1 MNSLFN
7 SRRFQKRQNQHSLRR
22 TLNTG
27 AERLEYR
34 LMLTTT
40 CSDDPADFISGNY
53 EPDEEKDVLIDAPLC
68 YTGDITIR
76 GKDSLTVTAD
86 IVSSEGEVTLEL
98 AHKLPNFDISALD
111 QAADFFSALVH
122 EAKVTI
128 GSEST
133 PVVVSGHEG
142 VTITAEAGVNDNATW
157 DSIKSFGISN
167 LAPVMMEALE
177 VPDLFTLPVAIQV
190 WKPNAQI
197 TLENVQVVSEQG
209 EVEIEAES
217 TAIASGKAVW
227 NRVLCNSNAEEPEG
241 EHQPNAEGEDPGEEA
256 GGQGLCSPKEGLDW
270 RDKFAFAIGTF
281 YTNAKA
287 TIDLNQA
294 VVSGTEVAITSN
306 VENEIEL
313 EVTALKNNGISK
325 TNPKAVSG
333 AVGWSDQQTTSTVY
347 VDTDSLVSS
356 VGNVEISAE
365 AKGDSGNHVKAVAY
379 RDGLVGAA
387 FSWSSANATVSA
399 VVDGQV
405 TSLIPGSE
413 EGTEGDDATDSEPL
427 DFNPAFQVDF
437 ESNSVG
443 LSGEIDFETGDAII
457 FTSSNFGTIPGLTP
471 GNLYYLI
478 VSENDGEESEEYQLQ
493 FAHTLEAAK
502 SGDAISLGFAFPTLT
517 NSESGTT
524 VPVTLTSIDAE
535 KQAYILFGYDQT
547 PDGKELFTTGDTVN
561 FSASADRF
569 LGYIDS
575 DQQVKALSEDDTYTV
590 KVIDAPTA
598 GFPLAIQLLDSSST
612 PLVLTSASY
621 LLDGATNTTYPISGY
636 DLNSG
641 EVDLGVASIDS
652 SGETVTSL
660 PPSTPISQGAKLQ
673 FVAGLN
679 PEVTSL
685 NNQADYYAIVDNT
698 TPWSTIDSNA
708 DGGTFTLTISGSN
721 GSAGTTDSLDW
732 DVSADDLE
740 EAINNLDLTGV
751 IVSVRG
757 AGQTSS
763 PWVIEGLSKE
773 SIQLDTEDLEAAGG
787 TVESA
792 VEDSWSGQIRLAESA
807 PQAEAA
813 NPAIQAASPYLT
825 VNDQDLTLPIGTF
838 ETGVGLVFSEDPNL
852 SDNTAV
858 TYHAVEGKP
867 MAGLTDGDTY
877 YAFNVNNTNANPA
890 VPQYVLTL
898 TDSADTSPDILL
910 GSEATSGSFTLT
922 IQVADQEPA
931 TTSELAWNASSAD
944 VATAVNDLAV
954 SGVSVTVSGAGQL
967 SDPWEIQGL
976 NPSQLNVDSSQL
988 LDSSEQPTNM
998 QMTSANQVSF
1008 GYGQSLVDP
1017 SSGAEF
1023 DIVNADMDGGQVFI
1037 SLNDIANV
1045 TNVDSSN
1052 LIDGE
1057 AAITSVTAGATQLF
1071 SFANA
1076 GTFTLTVTDGN
1087 GGPMT
1092 TGPLAWDIAPEDLE
1106 NSLNTLLGG
1115 DLISVTGR
1123 GEFTSPWLIANLLQ
1137 DSLSIDSGQLTKNGS
1152 PTSMLQRST
1161 PTWVQLIST
1170 NASGGTF
1177 TLTLSASN
1185 EPVTTGPI
1193 DYDASATE
1201 VQSAIQNSGGVN
1213 SQVTGSGTADDPWV
1227 LSASSQPFETGDPVT
1242 FQDSWDLPGM
1252 GLQDGVTYYAV
1263 IPGDS
1268 LDSQTVVVGLAASVE
1283 DANSTPP
1290 KLIDMRPY
1298 IPLNAAP
1305 SEFMPGGT
1313 VTLSPVEDPTGITIK
1328 SDMDS
1333 SNSAGATATLGK
1345 FPLLAYY
1352 LKGVS
1357 NWKKDAGEGKDYKSF
1372 IDREITEKTPEEL
1385 KDKSNQFE
1393 VSLAVAIQDVSN
1405 DVKATVGSTA
1415 EIGSAD
1421 AVTVESS
1428 ITESVNTFVEA
1439 VLSKGTTKQKGENI
1453 ESDETEGAVAVAL
1466 AMAFVDN
1473 SSQAVVESDAI
1484 VTAVNELEVSSEV
1497 EYEPPWSS
1505 WKDADGSQIASNV
1518 IDTIKDLAFGDVK
1531 VLSMAFN
1538 MGADVGLVK
1547 AKKEMDYV
1555 ITGSFTVETIA
1566 NTNLAQIADGAQ
1578 INQQLTFEQWDA
1590 ENSSRVPAPE
1600 FVLSE
1605 ASAVTV
1611 HADTTVE
1618 QIGLAGQLY
1627 FSVAQ
1632 LVGGI
1637 KKGDFFSVLSPFQ
1650 NTAKNAF
1657 GGSVNFFEMTENTQA
1672 LLGGA
1677 NPTSDT
1683 PTNTSTDVTY
1693 GQGGLNVT
1701 AESESTIVQI
1711 GQSAANSSGLG
1722 IEASLTYLL
1731 IGEPVDSDAD
1741 RGKTVG
1747 AQIITENLPVNL
1759 VAVDGT
1765 TGAVDV
1771 SAEDT
1776 SDLWAVSGAVLLG
1789 TTKGI
1794 GLSASTVEFSRDVV
1808 ATVGSQTQSGTAK
1821 TSSLNSPGDFTIE
1834 AVSGGTIVPLSI
1846 VGSISARNPDLGG
1859 EPGGDN
1865 VPAEENKDAANG
1877 IEGKWGLGI
1886 SGDFAGAFVDDQ
1898 TYAYLNDLGSV
1909 VGSLSAED
1917 EFNTLEISSSN
1928 ETILNPV
1935 AGQAAISLAGGDE
1948 KSLAG
1953 IAGSAAVAKVDAD
1966 VQALLENAT
1975 IQTFALELE
1984 ALNDK
1989 KIGTCAAGLQVAA
2002 PKGIDLQIAGSV
2014 VVNEITNTTIA
2025 NINNLPATDEI
2036 GDISLT
2042 ALSMDEIWGAAGT
2055 AAVTWDR
2062 RSLKEGEEG
2071 LDAKTVVGVGMSA
2084 VWNQVENTTTAEV
2097 NQSTITQSD
2106 GQVTV
2111 AAEDFTE
2118 SRVLSAGVDVVV
2130 PAGTS
2135 VEIGGMWAT
2144 NFLYPTTTAQIESSS
2159 IESVSENTEPLLVTA
2174 VLAPVLQ
2181 SFAGYFSLDIGK
2193 PLSMKDAQVGIGVGA
2208 AVVVT
2213 RLGDEEG
2220 DSATLAQINDS
2231 TVTRSGQVT
2240 TQAHTGALNSDTE
2253 QYVPDQSKA
2262 ADFTED
2268 VNVHALAIAGSAQG
2282 EASDDSSF
2290 SAGIILNGAVVVT
2303 DLNVATKA
2311 LVTNGADITTADDGS
2326 QDQVF
2331 VVASNQLISQ
2341 TDAGGASISGAASVT
2356 GTSVDIAIGGADN
2369 TFNSSNQTLAAV
2381 ETSDVNAEALNVL
2394 AFLAPEVT
2402 NDAFGVAVSVAFS
2415 TGSFAGAFGLSGSFL
2430 QTATSDTAEAGIS
2443 NSNIEVT
2450 GNVFVWADDKTELS
2464 TGSGSGSLQVSI
2476 SGDASVALAP
2486 SAVTNKVTLANHV
2499 LGWIGSKPSTDTL
2512 VDAPNMDTSMVSA
2525 GGSINVQATSLQNVT
2540 NTAVAVAVS
2549 VALAPYFDS
2558 AALSGSGASSKVT
2571 TNNIIKASVNDV
2583 ESLAMSGFDGLD
2595 VSADRQGVVNASVGS
2610 GAASVGWFGG
2620 SIGVSLAQITNNDQ
2634 ITAEIENSG
2643 IKTGALGTPIVV
2655 GATDSVELNALSVAT
2670 SLSISIGAAGAGGN
2684 SNIYSSSKVVA
2695 DVGQGTT
2702 ITPLSGNTYGDLTVE
2717 AFGQENIDAQIY
2729 GGSAGV
2735 GSVGV
2740 FLSETE
2746 RDGLVRAGI
2755 GSVGE
2760 EFKVANLSVDADSNH
2775 DVTTHGYSVTIGG
2788 LAGSGETHTVIYTDG
2803 VAACLGVDFA
2813 TDTEGTCNGSDPTD
2827 ASGNLQAAGN
2837 VALSASAD
2845 TTTSASDTGNP
2856 GTDQE
2861 GYNIGGLGVG
2871 IFQTNSTYSPVVYT
2885 VATALNLNAAGSLDF
2900 EAIAGGQSR
2909 SRALSGS
2916 GGIIAGDAS
2925 IANNTIQPQ
2934 ATLTF
2939 NAFTVETTE
2948 PAAVTSVLSQ
2958 TNVNYDTYA
2967 DAIQASIAG
2976 GSGSKVNNTFGPT
2989 ANIEWQGTSSLTTA
3003 GVITVLA
3010 NNTLARVPDPNDA
3023 KISKNNVYESYNTVR
3038 GGSGGV
3044 VEGSGASAVTN
3055 YDGTA
3060 KINMGMDT
3068 TDTAQIISNSESPSK
3083 VSVLATQQIKSQDF
3097 VTQDV
3102 GGVVPLAYSIN
3113 DLTITLD
3120 TSVAT
3125 NNATVEVTGD
3135 LVIGTAVDVMTIS
3148 ECVARSQGA
3157 GTANTSTSVEVTSNE
3172 TILIQAPTASKL
3184 TANNVTV
3191 AAGGNLVPFD
3201 SSFYPQIS
3209 SGALSFSHGL
3219 AHPSTA
3225 TVSVTQ
3231 DNEITI
3237 DENVSI
3243 LATLQDVRIDATPES
3258 AGDSFSQHAGATRAH
3273 IPSGKMKVD
3282 SVLPAQTTTVTIDGT
3297 VIAVSPNM
3305 TIDVNLFP
3313 DDGSPASLQVNCEEG
3328 DSSNCSFSIPIET
3341 DFVDQLI
3348 APPDR
3353 DSLDEYFVA
3362 FSAAANSDT
3371 NVDESDLDPATKQFI
3386 KQNNLL
3392 PDQFPAIRFSQIL
3405 VPQGSIMVIGDSLSG
3420 SGTLT
3425 TNIPDLNINNPTDA
3439 WLILDGVSGMNNL
3452 EAPDILTYKVS
3463 GETYENAPFTQNE
3476 SPNQES
3482 SINVQLT
3489 GKNDDG
3495 ANPGIVVTGYFNTP
3509 MSDVTLSNDYG
3520 PIIELAPI
3528 NAASITIN
3536 SPNAAFAVDTPDA
3549 YYGSGGDI
3557 EDAFK
3562 ESAKANSANTPTAQP
3577 VSYPFIPGQTQS
3589 SPLGWDASL
3598 VETTATQYLDG
3609 NSSPS
3614 VPLTSAGQ
3622 DSAYQAYITGGL
3634 TAAQV
3639 AINAKT
3645 IDINAPLNVGKPR
3658 ALAIAFG
3665 EELGQTLT
3673 NYQQRYQAKD
3683 VTNPVYS
3690 IDPAEFG
3697 VNASDI
3703 SATYDA
3709 RTNEITLAAFA
3720 ASARVG
3726 VLLEGQIVSTMS
3738 DALINM
3744 VGGVSIVSVENNS
3757 GIPLVLDGID
3767 AGATEVTGI
3776 VEIRDTLQ
3784 QQTTRYVYHP
3794 EQGVEVYTAPLGQS
3808 IPDTPDLVQ
3817 TDLTMEYQPLKDS
3830 IFSSYEQQ
3838 QVFESMVVADADPA
3852 WQPGDP
3858 WTPTSWSYG
3867 DILTTGFE
3875 DFELVGGTVTRFY
3888 SGEVDVLQLTT
3899 GEDNENNAAWFN
3911 ESVDVA
3917 NDFVATFTYNPTKGG
3932 SKHPADGI
3940 TFAVQTQGT
3949 DVVGDPGGSLGY
3961 VGIPGNKV
3969 SYQFN
3974 LYDNKNGPTP
3984 GTKYVQGNSSGS
3996 YDQPGELTIGLGK
4009 PTEVVIYYYSG
4020 QDPTLYVYLSQ
4031 DGSSVYSEQ
4040 YSIDLSEYLEGES
4053 AYVGFTGGTGNDNS
4067 TQQLSNFVLASSPS
4081 YVPTSTEVT
4090 SDLTTVLID
4099 SFAGFSPVGT
4109 STYTPVA
4116 DIDSVELTN
4125 GAGDIATASWFYRK
4139 VDVTQDFVVDYTY
4152 TPSGDI
4158 AADGI
4163 TLAWQNEGTSALG
4176 QTGGYL
4182 GYVGIPG
4189 NKAAYQMNLY
4199 DGHTIGTNF
4208 VTDDSSM
4215 EYNTTGAVNINSG
4228 NPINVQLSYD
4238 AVANTMAERLYDTTL
4253 GTSFETVYDG
4263 VDLPGL
4269 LGDSAYIGF
4278 TGGSGGAT
4286 AVQTVSDFSLS
4297 GVPIPDDFVQFV
4309 DAEKYGNELGYEVD
4323 LTTQIKADH
4332 PIDIDFSAMRV
4343 GNLLVGSDADLILN
4357 GPIRFAGDTQMTSA
4371 GSITASSSGSVAGR
4385 HVFLAS
4391 GGDTNSIGSAKNPL
4405 SVTVDGGA
4413 LTALAIEGVYI
4424 SSPEDL
4430 SVDLVAAEKL
4440 LAAFSDGDQQWSG
4453 VNTTD
4458 PQTEFDGML
4467 LLGDAVLSSDDE
4479 SLTLT
4484 SNQYSQTSAAWLPN
4498 KYPTTNFT
4506 ISFTYTASGEM
4517 AADGV
4522 ALVWQNEGTSA
4533 IGEGG
4538 GLLGYVGIG
4547 GNTVAY
4553 QMNLYDYHT
4562 IGTNFVMTNTSTDYN
4577 PTGSV
4582 QINSG
4587 NPIQV
4592 TLEYDVAQ
4600 QLLTETLVDTVTSS
4614 EFNTTY
4620 ENVRLPSLLG
4630 ESSWLGFTGGTG
4642 ASISTQVITDFT
4654 YQSNLPILEGPDVVL
4669 TSKQLDQLQTSAV
4682 WRNQQINLEGPF
4694 EAEFVY
4700 QATGDDLQGGTAF
4713 VLQNSGT
4720 DALGNSSSSTDL
4732 GYGGMGGLSAA
4743 YEINLDSAATV
4754 GSAFVTQGAV
4764 GPYQTTGDVD
4774 FASGNPILVR
4784 LTYDPES
4791 GELLESLV
4799 DLKTDDSWQTTHDV
4813 NLETLFGAK
4822 TAYVGFT
4829 ASTNGA
4835 VEQRIRDFMMAS
4847 FRTSIGTVEL
4857 SSDGNLVS
4865 ESIGSV
4871 VRAGYLNLNS
4881 KDGGVGS
4888 ATQPFAVQLNEQ
4900 NLENGTIQGGL
4911 VNVNATEDVFIE
4923 QAQGDLRLGQIQTA
4937 ENVSLKTL
4945 NGNVLDGLTL
4955 DSSQLN
4961 LDSLTPEIRERIL
4974 GFISNSQI
4982 DYAQENI
4989 SAFTAGVNS
4998 YYSQYWSLTPEA
5010 TVTDFSNFVS
5020 TGSNDYV
5027 PVTSDNSVE
5036 LTNGSQNIAGASW
5049 FNQEITTSLGFTAAF
5064 TYTPSASPSADGIA
5078 MVFQTQGTNAVGQN
5092 GDALGYVGIEGA
5104 TAAYQMNLNTEY
5116 TVGTS
5121 FVTTNTSTNYN
5132 STGPVEINS
5141 GEPIE
5146 VRIVYDPSAQTID
5159 EFIRNT
5165 TTGESFSTTHEQV
5178 DLEELLG
5185 TTSYVGFTGASGN
5198 TTAIQTIT
5206 DFQLVFLSEQV
5217 AAEAEGFALFS
5228 PIGLDNYTPTA
5239 NAESVE
5245 LTNGDTNVATATWLN
5260 QQISTRLGFT
5270 ANFTYT
5276 PSGDLGADGIAMV
5289 LQTEGRE
5296 ALGQIGGSL
5305 GYVGIT
5311 GPTAAYQ
5318 MNLYDGYT
5326 IGTNFVTANTS
5337 TVYSP
5342 TGNVAINSGNPIQ
5355 VTIVY
5360 DPANSTIT
5368 ETLAD
5373 TTAGTSFNTVY
5384 SNVNLEQLLGNAAY
5398 FGFTGGSGG
5407 VTSIQT
5413 ISDFTLTYAN
5423 MPQALRWTTWAPGNW
5438 GAVETTTDSDGNPE
5452 QTYLL
5457 STVGIAALKP
5467 IYASAS
5473 GQAIDDT
5480 TDDQVQTW
5488 ANTTWQQAVAAFA
5501 SNLTFGA
5508 EWATQPQFELYDS
5521 KYMFTASDAAK
5532 TAITH
5537 ASDPL
5542 GDVTDFVSED
5552 ALIKPEKISPLTPPA
5567 NVDASSLII
5576 DASGSIGLH
5585 QEAYQINLDDF
5596 DTGLSDIQKGILRIA
5611 SLPEEIQLVGINAN
5625 GETVYY
5631 DYTPGMTAPAGVTP
5645 TALEIQYSRP
5655 LNLSIGS
5662 TGSLTATAEDNILVS
5677 QTAGELRLSDVNS
5690 TARGIIH
5697 IDSQSEISSADPGNT
5712 VINAGDLRL
5721 IAGSAIGSAASPL
5734 GVSATGKVDT
5744 FTQSDLWLSSDSSL
5758 SLGEVVAEGSLTL
5771 QVENSGSVTDALA
5784 STRSSFS
5791 GFNGSGTD
5799 WTSVETDGSAVV
5811 SNDILTFTNNATS
5824 TNQDAS
5830 TDSTE
5835 TFPSQVTFS
5844 KNDSVALGRDYKI
5857 GFLFQTEETSGRFAL
5872 SLASDNQTGLA
5883 LVMNLSGSQWA
5894 RFTPTHV
5901 IDNADSGYSLQSVVL
5916 NSNHPI
5922 QVVWDYSAE
5931 KETATVSFTDT
5942 ITGDHFSFTKAN
5954 LQMPKQLGGEL
5965 AQLSLI
5971 GLGSGESVQTQTISD
5986 LTLIDGPP
5994 NLDGQSLNAQ
6004 VNGNFGTP
6012 AESTASGLA
6021 LPVLTNITD
6030 EVTITADGDVIVEQI
6045 SGDLQAGTISGQ
6057 SVTVLAPFG
6066 SIVNYVPPSTTV
6078 ESNAAE
6084 GETRSGGIF
6093 ATDLSLHAQT
6103 GIGHSNAP
6111 LSISTAQLAAKATLN
6126 DLRIANEASD
6136 KTGETIVSGLAAEGT
6151 IDLTSTGTVKVQGD
6165 VVANQA
6171 INLRITPGSQGGQL
6185 QLNETAQIIVQDG
6198 PLQLFAEESIRT
6210 DFGSLLKSNENVNL
6224 KTGATTGMPV
6234 NQGQLQLSGS
6244 IHGAELRAQAGQSGQ
6259 LVQLSVTDLVGLAGD
6274 PLPVFLNRF
6283 HHLHVDDSRS
6293 NTNRDWN
6300 IGQRQI
6306 ATDLAQIQL
6315 GDVQTL
6321 MMDLGDG
6328 NDAVTSQD
6336 GTGLSSLQVQSGGGQ
6351 NKFDLTLHEPSLT
6364 SVSFVGSA
6372 DHDQLRID
6380 GRGTTL
6386 WISEEKVETG
6396 TTHINHTGIDQ
6407 LVLDNLEPAAGTA
6420 ARPKIELAVSEF
6432 GADKLLLVGTSGR
6445 DAVEVNAHDNDF
6457 SVQLISN
6464 GNDRQRKNFS
6474 TSEVNELEIVLLSG
6488 DDFVQVT
6495 GQDPSQLEPFTL
6507 QIDGGRDDDW
6517 ISAEAIRVKV
6527 TDMHGN
6533 NTITTGPENDEI
6545 HTGEGNDGIDAGQ
6558 GENTIR
6564 DTGGVNRI
6572 ITGQN
6577 DDSIYHANA
6586 DDWIFASD
6594 GVNQIWLNGVKTNWH
6609 NPETPEDVN
6618 RDQLVTPLDALILI
6632 NQLNST
6638 GSYPLVGSADTV
6650 SFFYDTNNDDHLTP
6664 IDVLRVINYLNRPM
6678 AEGEDD
6684 SDQVLASKPNGDQDQ
6699 ITDACFANWEPA
6711 EERSAEIA
6719 DRLTNQQ
6726 LLSLEKTSG
6735 PNGAPLHGVDNEL
6748 PKRRKE
6754 RTYRTW

>member
-53 EPDEEKDVLIDAPLC
+53 EPDEEKDVVIDAPLC

-76 GKDSLTVTAD
+76 GKDSLTVSAD

-111 QAADFFSALVH
+111 QVADFFSALVH

-241 EHQPNAEGEDPGEEA
+241 EHEPNAEGEDPGEEA

-437 ESNSVG
+437 ESNSVD
-443 LSGEIDFETGDAII
+443 LSGEIDFETGDAIV

-478 VSENDGEESEEYQLQ
+478 VSENEGEASEEYQLQ
-493 FAHTLEAAK
+493 FAHTLEDAE

-575 DQQVKALSEDDTYTV
+575 DQQVKALSEDDNYTV

-660 PPSTPISQGAKLQ
+660 PPNTPISQGAKLQ

-721 GSAGTTDSLDW
+721 GSVGTTDSLDW

-763 PWVIEGLSKE
+763 PWVIDGLSKE

-825 VNDQDLTLPIGTF
+825 VNDQDITLPIGTF
-838 ETGVGLVFSEDPNL
+838 ETGVGLVFSEDPKL

-890 VPQYVLTL
+890 VPQYILTL
-898 TDSADTSPDILL
+898 TDSADTSPDIFL

-1268 LDSQTVVVGLAASVE
+1268 LDSQTVVVGLAASAE

-1313 VTLSPVEDPTGITIK
+1313 VTLSPVENPTGITIK

-1600 FVLSE
+1600 FVLSK

-2430 QTATSDTAEAGIS
+2430 QAATSDTAEAGIS

-2643 IKTGALGTPIVV
+2643 IKTGASGTPIVV

-2939 NAFTVETTE
+2939 DAFTVETTE

-3113 DLTITLD
+3113 DLKITLD

-3125 NNATVEVTGD
+3125 NNATVEVTGN

-3557 EDAFK
+3557 EDAFE

-3697 VNASDI
+3697 VDASDI

-3767 AGATEVTGI
+3767 AGATEVTGT

-3899 GEDNENNAAWFN
+3899 GEDDENNAAWFN

-3917 NDFVATFTYNPTKGG
+3917 KDFVATFTYNPTKGG
-3932 SKHPADGI
+3932 SKHPADGV

-3984 GTKYVQGNSSGS
+3984 GTKYVQGDSSGS

-4031 DGSSVYSEQ
+4031 DGSSVYSKQ

-4081 YVPTSTEVT
+4081 YVPGSTVVPSE
-4090 SDLTTVLID
+4090 LTTLSID
-4099 SFAGFSPVGT
+4099 GFANFSPVGT
-4109 STYTPVA
+4109 SAYTPPA
-4116 DIDSVELTN
+4116 EADSVTLTN
-4125 GAGDIATASWFYRK
+4125 GDYNIATATWFDAKLDTTRGFT
-4139 VDVTQDFVVDYTY
+4139 VDFTY
-4152 TPSGDI
+4152 SAAGNR

-4163 TLAWQNEGTSALG
+4163 AMVWQNEGTEALGNLGGALGYVGISGNTAAYQMNLYDPNVIGTNFVTDNSSMNYISTGEVEINSGNPIQVNIVYDPSDSTITETLVDTTAETSYSKVYPDVNLKEVLGQTAYFGFTGGSGGATSIQTINDFDLTYAQDLDEFVAVGEADISDGSITLTDGSEDTASAAWIPTLVPTTENFNIDFVYTAGGDRTADGIALVWQNQGIDALG
-4176 QTGGYL
+4176 QAGGYL
-4182 GYVGIPG
+4182 GYVGIKG
-4189 NKAAYQMNLY
+4189 ATAAYQMNLY
-4199 DGHTIGTNF
+4199 DYGQGSDLITGTNF
-4208 VTDDSSM
+4208 VTDNSSQN
-4215 EYNTTGAVNINSG
+4215 YNSTGSVEINSG
-4228 NPINVQLSYD
+4228 APIHVRLSYD
-4238 AVANTMAERLYDTTL
+4238 AVANTMTETL
-4253 GTSFETVYDG
+4253 ADATSGTSFTTVYDEINLAG
-4263 VDLPGL
+4263 I
-4269 LGDSAYIGF
+4269 LGETAILGF
-4278 TGGSGGAT
+4278 TGGSGSGT
-4286 AVQTVSDFSLS
+4286 AVQTVSDFSIS
-4297 GVPIPDDFVQFV
+4297 SVGQYDFSQSV

-4323 LTTQIKADH
+4323 LTTFIKADH
-4332 PIDIDFSAMRV
+4332 PIDIDFAAMRV

-4391 GGDTNSIGSAKNPL
+4391 GGDTSSIGSAKNPL

-4467 LLGDAVLSSDDE
+4467 ILGDAVLSSDDE

-4484 SNQYSQTSAAWLPN
+4484 SNQYSQASAAWLPT
-4498 KYPTTNFT
+4498 KYPTANFT

-4700 QATGDDLQGGTAF
+4700 QATGDSLQGGTAF

-5078 MVFQTQGTNAVGQN
+5078 MVFQTQGTNAVGQS

-5318 MNLYDGYT
+5318 MNLYDGHT

-5532 TAITH
+5532 TAISN

-5542 GDVTDFVSED
+5542 GDVTNFVSEN

-5690 TARGIIH
+5690 TAQGIIH
-5697 IDSQSEISSADPGNT
+5697 IDSQSEISSADAGNT

-5721 IAGSAIGSAASPL
+5721 IAGSSIGTADVALDVDASGQFDAITPA
-5734 GVSATGKVDT
+5734 
-5744 FTQSDLWLSSDSSL
+5744 DLWLASDSLL
-5758 SLGEVVAEGSLTL
+5758 SLGEVIAEGSLNL
-5771 QVENSGSVTDALA
+5771 QVEGSVTDALA
-5784 STRSSFS
+5784 SERNSFS
-5791 GFNGSGTD
+5791 GFNGDGTG
-5799 WTSVETDGSAVV
+5799 WTADETEGSVVV
-5811 SNDILTFTNNATS
+5811 SD
-5824 TNQDAS
+5824 
-5830 TDSTE
+5830 
-5835 TFPSQVTFS
+5835 
-5844 KNDSVALGRDYKI
+5844 
-5857 GFLFQTEETSGRFAL
+5857 
-5872 SLASDNQTGLA
+5872 
-5883 LVMNLSGSQWA
+5883 
-5894 RFTPTHV
+5894 
-5901 IDNADSGYSLQSVVL
+5901 
-5916 NSNHPI
+5916 
-5922 QVVWDYSAE
+5922 
-5931 KETATVSFTDT
+5931 DT
-5942 ITGDHFSFTKAN
+5942 
-5954 LQMPKQLGGEL
+5954 L
-5965 AQLSLI
+5965 
-5971 GLGSGESVQTQTISD
+5971 
-5986 LTLIDGPP
+5986 
-5994 NLDGQSLNAQ
+5994 
-6004 VNGNFGTP
+6004 
-6012 AESTASGLA
+6012 
-6021 LPVLTNITD
+6021 VLTNDANTGG
-6030 EVTITADGDVIVEQI
+6030 GD
-6045 SGDLQAGTISGQ
+6045 T
-6057 SVTVLAPFG
+6057 
-6066 SIVNYVPPSTTV
+6066 
-6078 ESNAAE
+6078 
-6084 GETRSGGIF
+6084 
-6093 ATDLSLHAQT
+6093 
-6103 GIGHSNAP
+6103 
-6111 LSISTAQLAAKATLN
+6111 
-6126 DLRIANEASD
+6126 
-6136 KTGETIVSGLAAEGT
+6136 
-6151 IDLTSTGTVKVQGD
+6151 
-6165 VVANQA
+6165 
-6171 INLRITPGSQGGQL
+6171 
-6185 QLNETAQIIVQDG
+6185 
-6198 PLQLFAEESIRT
+6198 
-6210 DFGSLLKSNENVNL
+6210 
-6224 KTGATTGMPV
+6224 TTGSNSPY
-6234 NQGQLQLSGS
+6234 SS
-6244 IHGAELRAQAGQSGQ
+6244 IAS
-6259 LVQLSVTDLVGLAGD
+6259 LVK
-6274 PLPVFLNRF
+6274 
-6283 HHLHVDDSRS
+6283 DDSVKL
-6293 NTNRDWN
+6293 NGDFH
-6300 IGQRQI
+6300 IGFI
-6306 ATDLAQIQL
+6306 F
-6315 GDVQTL
+6315 
-6321 MMDLGDG
+6321 
-6328 NDAVTSQD
+6328 
-6336 GTGLSSLQVQSGGGQ
+6336 QSAS
-6351 NKFDLTLHEPSLT
+6351 PSLR
-6364 SVSFVGSA
+6364 F
-6372 DHDQLRID
+6372 
-6380 GRGTTL
+6380 
-6386 WISEEKVETG
+6386 
-6396 TTHINHTGIDQ
+6396 
-6407 LVLDNLEPAAGTA
+6407 
-6420 ARPKIELAVSEF
+6420 
-6432 GADKLLLVGTSGR
+6432 
-6445 DAVEVNAHDNDF
+6445 
-6457 SVQLISN
+6457 
-6464 GNDRQRKNFS
+6464 
-6474 TSEVNELEIVLLSG
+6474 
-6488 DDFVQVT
+6488 
-6495 GQDPSQLEPFTL
+6495 
-6507 QIDGGRDDDW
+6507 
-6517 ISAEAIRVKV
+6517 
-6527 TDMHGN
+6527 
-6533 NTITTGPENDEI
+6533 
-6545 HTGEGNDGIDAGQ
+6545 
-6558 GENTIR
+6558 
-6564 DTGGVNRI
+6564 
-6572 ITGQN
+6572 
-6577 DDSIYHANA
+6577 
-6586 DDWIFASD
+6586 
-6594 GVNQIWLNGVKTNWH
+6594 
-6609 NPETPEDVN
+6609 
-6618 RDQLVTPLDALILI
+6618 
-6632 NQLNST
+6632 
-6638 GSYPLVGSADTV
+6638 
-6650 SFFYDTNNDDHLTP
+6650 
-6664 IDVLRVINYLNRPM
+6664 
-6678 AEGEDD
+6678 
-6684 SDQVLASKPNGDQDQ
+6684 
-6699 ITDACFANWEPA
+6699 
-6711 EERSAEIA
+6711 
-6719 DRLTNQQ
+6719 
-6726 LLSLEKTSG
+6726 
-6735 PNGAPLHGVDNEL
+6735 
-6748 PKRRKE
+6748 
-6754 RTYRTW
+6754 